1 MALDTAY
8 TGGKLHQIP
17 KRGVKAFQAKIRD
30 ATLGQT
36 LRILQLLSPVY
47 RYRNGKW
54 YFVSYAAGD
63 ELPDGFD
70 PRTVA
75 TAAFMEALTRHLDPT
90 TFITGDCRWDP
101 FANPKEEDEDY
112 PCEKEEGDALAKVY
126 NIIAAFNYVTN
137 GEISFYNLGGVSTK
151 IETRL
156 ANKLDDT
163 FFHYNL
169 RRGYHV
175 SIASYLCKGFGTF
188 ENGAKKMTD
197 FVRDLTIK
205 LGIPHHLADLVE
217 DNRFPMIIDLSRME
231 VFKRIWWNGLLAWE
245 KAGHDNGYKDALVGF
260 LCTQLQQ
267 GKGQVCVFSDKGN
280 AIAGIEIAQS
290 YVKNNL
296 ADFKAKHPDEITCA
310 EDVTL
315 RQAHSLMSERGGETT
330 SEMRKAANEAFNKLV
345 YQNNKNVSPEQK
357 EAEAYRV
364 ICVRMSLKHAHLL
377 NYHKK
382 KVYKTMESQ
391 NIGLAGYK
399 KNATSNERTANGKE
413 AYKTMEIRGNGLARY
428 KKNATSNERTA
439 NSNTGWDTRTV
450 KGNRSQ
456 GYNTCKERGI
466 GLAGY
471 LKNSTSDI
479 RAEMARKSALSQT
492 GKEPPKWTDD
502 EADTLRK
509 IYKNAGEY
517 GCIGRKAN
525 SVNWEIASQHIQ
537 GKTAAQC
544 RIKAASLKK
553 SDARALKRN
562 LKKVT

>member
-1 MALDTAY
+1 MSLMIERATGKKCNLHECLLDCDEAKFY
-8 TGGKLHQIP
+8 TENAFEEDYMGKLI
-17 KRGVKAFQAKIRD
+17 
-30 ATLGQT
+30 
-36 LRILQLLSPVY
+36 
-47 RYRNGKW
+47 
-54 YFVSYAAGD
+54 
-63 ELPDGFD
+63 
-70 PRTVA
+70 
-75 TAAFMEALTRHLDPT
+75 
-90 TFITGDCRWDP
+90 
-101 FANPKEEDEDY
+101 
-112 PCEKEEGDALAKVY
+112 
-126 NIIAAFNYVTN
+126 
-137 GEISFYNLGGVSTK
+137 
-151 IETRL
+151 
-156 ANKLDDT
+156 DT
-163 FFHYNL
+163 
-169 RRGYHV
+169 
-175 SIASYLCKGFGTF
+175 
-188 ENGAKKMTD
+188 
-197 FVRDLTIK
+197 
-205 LGIPHHLADLVE
+205 
-217 DNRFPMIIDLSRME
+217 
-231 VFKRIWWNGLLAWE
+231 
-245 KAGHDNGYKDALVGF
+245 
-260 LCTQLQQ
+260 LCTQLKEEV
-267 GKGQVCVFSDKGN
+267 GNGDVCAFSVEAND
-280 AIAGIEIAQS
+280 IDGIDVVRKYIE
-290 YVKNNL
+290 NNINDIRTL
-296 ADFKAKHPDEITCA
+296 FPFINCCK
-310 EDVTL
+310 DVTF
-315 RQAHSLMSERGGETT
+315 RQAHKLMSERGGETT

-391 NIGLAGYK
+391 NIGLAG
-399 KNATSNERTANGKE
+399 
-413 AYKTMEIRGNGLARY
+413 Y